1 MTPNEPP
8 YPFLKYIPTSNVKIH
23 PNFQLQISSQ
33 VEQFRHWGYT
43 CNTLSDSEKLELYKK
58 ITRSQINRMKVI
70 QLTNKVAKTV
80 IYDEEATTIDFS
92 AGYDSLSEVH
102 CCPLAFALLVLC
114 IMISYN

>member
-1 MTPNEPP
+1 MASLNALHSYRQVPTPTIAPSKPCN
-8 YPFLKYIPTSNVKIH
+8 TCGH
-23 PNFQLQISSQ
+23 D
-33 VEQFRHWGYT
+33 HWGYT

-102 CCPLAFALLVLC
+102 CCPLAFALLVL
-114 IMISYN
+114 

>member
-1 MTPNEPP
+1 MASLNALHSYRQVPTPTIAPSKPCN
-8 YPFLKYIPTSNVKIH
+8 TCGH
-23 PNFQLQISSQ
+23 D
-33 VEQFRHWGYT
+33 HWGYT